1 MKLKIM
7 LSLAVACPA
16 FLAPV
21 SEDPNIRIF
30 DHSIIRLFDY
40 SIISPASAET
50 VVDVSGVG
58 KAKTSVQIN
67 VANPMF
73 AKCLKKNLELSGLF
87 AVGNA
92 GAVKVTGGSGAIVA
106 EGAGKRLSSATPFS
120 DDRSARMA
128 ARKLSDAMCEAYG
141 QQKGFALDKI
151 VFLNRGRQQAK
162 GASVPGE
169 ICMTYPDGFD
179 IRQLTSD
186 AKMTVFPRW
195 KADGESIFY
204 ISDKNGAPQ
213 IWEMNTATG
222 QRNRKWS
229 FKGTPA
235 GIAVSPDGS
244 RVAAILSFQGNPE
257 LYILQ
262 GDRYIR
268 LTNTPNASE
277 GQPTWSPDGR
287 QIAFVSNE
295 TRYPQIYV
303 IDVATKQKRRLT
315 SRGSQ
320 NVDPD
325 WGKDGRIAYITKR
338 GGAQV
343 AVMDAVSGDAKAKL
357 VTDVSASWQH
367 PSWAR
372 DNRHVVASRDK
383 ALFVIDTEEGGDKP
397 RQVFV
402 ANGNWISPSWVK

>member
-1 MKLKIM
+1 MKKIAIVG
-7 LSLAVACPA
+7 LFALAAAVA
-16 FLAPV
+16 
-21 SEDPNIRIF
+21 
-30 DHSIIRLFDY
+30 
-40 SIISPASAET
+40 SAQQ
-50 VVDVSGVG
+50 VVDISGIGNKKFTVQVG
-58 KAKTSVQIN
+58 
-67 VANPMF
+67 VAHPMF
-73 AKCLKKNLELSGLF
+73 AKCLKRNLEISGLF
-87 AVGNA
+87 VVGNSGSIKVSGA
-92 GAVKVTGGSGAIVA
+92 PGAVVA
-106 EGAGKRLSSATPFS
+106 EGSGKRVSSSTAFA
-120 DDRSARMA
+120 DDKAARMA
-128 ARKLSDAMCEAYG
+128 ARQLANAMCEAWG

-151 VFLNRGRQQAK
+151 VFLNRGSQQAK

-169 ICMTYPDGFD
+169 ICMCYPDGFD

-204 ISDKNGAPQ
+204 ISDMNGAPQ

-222 QRNRKWS
+222 RRNRKWS

-235 GIAVSPDGS
+235 GVAVSPDGN

-257 LYILQ
+257 LYVLQ
-262 GDRYIR
+262 GDSFTR

-287 QIAFVSNE
+287 KIAFVSNE

-315 SRGSQ
+315 SKGSQ

-325 WGKDGRIAYITKR
+325 WGTDGRITYITKR

-343 AVMDAVSGDAKAKL
+343 AVMDPSAGDASA
-357 VTDVSASWQH
+357 VTVTSAANWEH
-367 PSWAR
+367 PSWSR
-372 DNRHVVASRDK
+372 DGRHIVANRDK
-383 ALFVIDTEEGGDKP
+383 ALFIIDTLESEGGDKP
-397 RQVFV
+397 RQVFF